1 MGKKRHSVKVIIIL
15 LFMFSLHYFSNAKCQ
30 ERTSQHLASSGPP
43 LPTNSPRLKHG
54 VRRIIFSVLLGLVT
68 GLMGSILF
76 ACLIRSFVRYL
87 NKTPILKGPVIFS
100 PIIDPKTLHH
110 ALKNENQLLGSNPH
124 GKYYRTVLDNGL
136 TIAVKRLEGFEN
148 TAAAV
153 ARKSEKRRTQQQ
165 LERLAKLRHRNLMS
179 LRAYVGDG
187 EGMWLVY
194 DYVGTGSLED
204 VMNRARGNEVRLAWE
219 ARLGIAVGIIK
230 GLQYL
235 HFECDP
241 QILHY
246 NLKPSNVMLDAEFE
260 PRLAD
265 CGLFKLFSDLDMA
278 ATSAYASPECLQDC
292 SFNRYTDKSDIFSF
306 GMILAVLLTGR
317 DPTDPFFGEA
327 ASGGSL
333 GQWLRHLQL
342 AGEAREALDKNIIG
356 EEGEEDEMIMAVKIA
371 VVCLSDQPADRP
383 SSDELVHM
391 LTQLHSF

>member
-1 MGKKRHSVKVIIIL
+1 M
-15 LFMFSLHYFSNAKCQ
+15 
-30 ERTSQHLASSGPP
+30 
-43 LPTNSPRLKHG
+43 
-54 VRRIIFSVLLGLVT
+54 LLGLVT

-292 SFNRYTDKSDIFSF
+292 RF
-306 GMILAVLLTGR
+306 GFYNQPIRLIMIWFR
-317 DPTDPFFGEA
+317 CRF
-327 ASGGSL
+327 
-333 GQWLRHLQL
+333 
-342 AGEAREALDKNIIG
+342 
-356 EEGEEDEMIMAVKIA
+356 
-371 VVCLSDQPADRP
+371 
-383 SSDELVHM
+383 VHV
-391 LTQLHSF
+391 F